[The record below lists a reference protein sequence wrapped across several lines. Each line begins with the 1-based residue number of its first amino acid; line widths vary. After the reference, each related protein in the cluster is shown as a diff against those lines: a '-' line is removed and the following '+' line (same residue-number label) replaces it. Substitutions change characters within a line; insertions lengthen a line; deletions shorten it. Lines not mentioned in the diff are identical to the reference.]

1 MKQNRKVWITLIV
14 VLILATAGLVA
25 ATPSAS
31 DLLTDALTNLENA
44 TDVQAIVE
52 MEVET
57 PEMSSSGS
65 VAVWGQLDAGPN
77 GEPAFRVE
85 VLSSTFAE
93 APIGLTAVGDG
104 TTFWVWHPEENIVLT
119 DSYEAL
125 AQAAMEKMSEHE
137 GEMPFNADDL
147 PAHDDAD
154 HPETAEEAVAQLLEY
169 VTAERDGMADIG
181 SDRAHQ
187 IRLVPIPEQMPEEVR
202 AIGGFVNVWVRADD
216 RAPLG
221 AEFVESAVGSA
232 RVTAVDLRLNEGID
246 PGVFTF
252 SIPEDATVLTVA
264 DLQAM
269 AEAKAAFDAAA
280 MEDVDPDFA
289 VLAPESVPGD
299 AVLLEQVN
307 VQGAVVQR
315 YAMSD
320 GRDFSITQSDKD
332 VVAYGLLPDGYGE
345 AVTVRGADGRF
356 FQDDNGM
363 RSLLTW
369 QENGITFVIGGDL
382 TTEEALAV
390 AESLK

>member
-1 MKQNRKVWITLIV
+1 MKQNRKIWVSLIV

-44 TDVQAIVE
+44 TDVHAIVE
-52 MEVET
+52 MEAET
-57 PEMSSSGS
+57 PEMSGSGS

-104 TTFWVWHPEENIVLT
+104 TTFWVWHPEKNIVLT

-137 GEMPFNADDL
+137 GDMPFNPDEL

-154 HPETAEEAVAQLLEY
+154 HPETAEEAVAKLLEY

-181 SDRAHQ
+181 GDRAYQ
-187 IRLVPIPEQMPEEVR
+187 IRLVPIPEQMPEEAR

-232 RVTAVDLRLNEGID
+232 RVTAVDLQLNEGID

-252 SIPEDATVLTVA
+252 SIPDGATVLTVA

-269 AEAKAAFDAAA
+269 AEAKAALDAAA
-280 MEDVDPDFA
+280 EEAEPDFA
-289 VLAPESVPGD
+289 VLTPETVPGD

-307 VQGAVVQR
+307 VRGAVVQR
-315 YAMSD
+315 YAMPD
-320 GRDFSITQSDKD
+320 GREFSITQSDKD
-332 VVAYGLLPDGYGE
+332 VVEFGLLPDGYGE
-345 AVTVRGADGRF
+345 AVTVRDVDGRF
-356 FQDDNGM
+356 FQDDSGT
-363 RSLLTW
+363 RTLLTW